1 MTKQPNQ
8 FAAGLRHALD
18 IARDRRDQAE
28 RVAAMV
34 RAEGHH
40 TSRLNAGIY
49 QLNELIDTLSDQ
61 LLDAGGFL
69 GDKPEPDEG
78 ELRAFIL
85 DRNGDILDAYEAH
98 ELDPDAYA
106 ERYADQS
113 GFDLDEDGRI
123 PDGCEDFSVKIAT
136 HADAVR
142 CWTSKNYMMKGE

>member
-69 GDKPEPDEG
+69 GIEDEPQE
-78 ELRAFIL
+78 RAYII
-85 DRNGDILDAYEAH
+85 DRNGQVMASYDVD
-98 ELDPDAYA
+98 ELDPDIYA
-106 ERYADQS
+106 EQFAAAS
-113 GFDLDEDGRI
+113 GFDISDDDGRI
-123 PDGCEDFSVKIAT
+123 PDGCEDFSVRIAE
-136 HADAVR
+136 APDAVR
-142 CWTSKNYMMKGE
+142 CWTSRNYMMKGE

>member
-49 QLNELIDTLSDQ
+49 QLNELIKAREVFEDLAMRKPGDGAVIAG
-61 LLDAGGFL
+61 LLMVYERQKEYSRA
-69 GDKPEPDEG
+69 K
-78 ELRAFIL
+78 ELL
-85 DRNGDILDAYEAH
+85 QNWVEAH
-98 ELDPDAYA
+98 PNDVQAQNRLQRFEEMAQDSTP
-106 ERYADQS
+106 
-113 GFDLDEDGRI
+113 
-123 PDGCEDFSVKIAT
+123 
-136 HADAVR
+136 
-142 CWTSKNYMMKGE
+142 